1 MSSGIVF
8 EPPAFDTLGA
18 ALELENAG
26 FARQQAQALA
36 KTIARAHTAAA
47 TPQDIANAVS
57 ELKQAIAALGDRV
70 KAVEK
75 RQDSM
80 EAKLETLATKE
91 ALAKLEAQLEK
102 FGAELKKMATKDD
115 LFSMAEVL
123 RSQWRADLA
132 KQKNELL
139 VWMFSFGLGI
149 AALSITITQLLD

>member
-1 MSSGIVF
+1 MSSGVVF

-26 FARQQAQALA
+26 FARQQAEALA

-70 KAVEK
+70 KAVE
-75 RQDSM
+75 
-80 EAKLETLATKE
+80 AKQETLATKE

-102 FGAELKKMATKDD
+102 FGAELKKMATKED
-115 LFSMAEVL
+115 LANLVTHDQL
-123 RSQWRADLA
+123 AAALA

>member
-1 MSSGIVF
+1 MSSGVVF

-18 ALELENAG
+18 ALELERAG
-26 FARQQAQALA
+26 FARQQAEALA

-70 KAVEK
+70 KAVE
-75 RQDSM
+75 
-80 EAKLETLATKE
+80 AKQETLATKE

-102 FGAELKKMATKDD
+102 FGAELKKMATKED
-115 LFSMAEVL
+115 LANLVTHDQL
-123 RSQWRADLA
+123 AAALA

>member
-1 MSSGIVF
+1 MSSGVVF

-70 KAVEK
+70 KAVE
-75 RQDSM
+75 
-80 EAKLETLATKE
+80 AKQETLATKE

-102 FGAELKKMATKDD
+102 FGAELKKMATKED
-115 LFSMAEVL
+115 LANLVTHDQL
-123 RSQWRADLA
+123 AAALA

>member
-1 MSSGIVF
+1 MSSGVVF

-57 ELKQAIAALGDRV
+57 ELKQAIAALGKRV
-70 KAVEK
+70 EAVE
-75 RQDSM
+75 
-80 EAKLETLATKE
+80 AKQETLATKE

-102 FGAELKKMATKDD
+102 FGAELKKMATKED
-115 LFSMAEVL
+115 LANLVTHDQL
-123 RSQWRADLA
+123 AAALA

>member
-1 MSSGIVF
+1 MSSGVVF

-26 FARQQAQALA
+26 FARQQAEALA
-36 KTIARAHTAAA
+36 KTIARAHTAVA

-70 KAVEK
+70 KAVE
-75 RQDSM
+75 
-80 EAKLETLATKE
+80 AKQETLATKE

-102 FGAELKKMATKDD
+102 LEAELKKMATKDD

>member
-1 MSSGIVF
+1 MPSGSGYTPS
-8 EPPAFDTLGA
+8 PPAFDTLGA

-26 FARQQAQALA
+26 FARQQAEALA
-36 KTIARAHTAAA
+36 QTIARAHTAAA
-47 TPQDIANAVS
+47 TPHDIANAVS
-57 ELKQAIAALGDRV
+57 ELKQAIAAL
-70 KAVEK
+70 EK

-91 ALAKLEAQLEK
+91 ALAKLEAQLAKLE
-102 FGAELKKMATKDD
+102 AELKKMATKED
-115 LFSMAEVL
+115 LANLVTHDQL
-123 RSQWRADLA
+123 AAALA

>member
-1 MSSGIVF
+1 MPSGITF

-26 FARQQAQALA
+26 FAREQAQALA
-36 KTIARAHTAAA
+36 KTIARAHSAAA

-57 ELKQAIAALGDRV
+57 ELKQALAALGDRV

-75 RQDSM
+75 RQDAM
-80 EAKLETLATKE
+80 EAKLEALQKE
-91 ALAKLEAQLEK
+91 V
-102 FGAELKKMATKDD
+102 AEIREKMATKED
-115 LFSMAEVL
+115 LANLVTHDQL
-123 RSQWRADLA
+123 AAALA

-139 VWMFSFGLGI
+139 VWMFSFGIGI

>member
-1 MSSGIVF
+1 MSSGIGYTPS
-8 EPPAFDTLGA
+8 PPAFDTLGA

-26 FARQQAQALA
+26 FARQQAEALA

-57 ELKQAIAALGDRV
+57 EIKRAIAAL
-70 KAVEK
+70 EK
-75 RQDSM
+75 RQDVT
-80 EAKLETLATKE
+80 EAKLE
-91 ALAKLEAQLEK
+91 ALQKQVAAIRE
-102 FGAELKKMATKDD
+102 KMATKED
-115 LFSMAEVL
+115 LDKL
-123 RSQWRADLA
+123 RANLVTHDQLAAALA

>member
-1 MSSGIVF
+1 MSSGVVF

-18 ALELENAG
+18 ALELERAG
-26 FARQQAQALA
+26 FARQQAEALA

-70 KAVEK
+70 KAVE
-75 RQDSM
+75 
-80 EAKLETLATKE
+80 AKQETLATKE